1 MKNMAVTLTADIAGG
16 ETAIFTNTFELDLY
30 AGTQVDDTAWL
41 DGGAAAGSYPG
52 ALDGFQAKN
61 SNTTNATAGLKLV
74 TGTLTT
80 ITTGDTLTAGG
91 DASKVIA
98 VIIGD
103 TADAAD
109 AVTATVANGVVTF
122 TVVGG
127 PTATVTTMWAI
138 VA

>member
-1 MKNMAVTLTADIAGG
+1 MAVTLTNGG
-16 ETAIFTNTFELDLY
+16 GSETVVFTNTFELDLY

-61 SNTTNATAGLKLV
+61 TNTTDATAGLKLV
-74 TGTLTT
+74 CGTLAT
-80 ITTGDTLTAGG
+80 ITTADTLTAGG

-103 TADAAD
+103 TPDAAD

-127 PTATVTTMWAI
+127 PTNTVTTMWAI